1 MGWKS
6 PTQALPRM
14 APARR
19 YPVLVACLQPALL
32 HPPDVAGALFAQG
45 VWGCHSEAKQ
55 EWEEFRTAVA
65 HSTNAKLPLLRE
77 LGTVLLDD
85 DIEDPN
91 VRAVSFERGPN
102 KGLQEAMEET
112 QRVIRPR
119 PEEAMDFF
127 GKRYSSLRQFVPLWL
142 QTRTLRAQGPGETV
156 LRAVEVSRDLDRAP
170 TRRPVPKDAP
180 MALVPDAW
188 RPSIREPDG
197 ASRRRDY
204 ELGTRWHLRSALR
217 AGCVWIEHSRRYA
230 DPDT

>member
-6 PTQALPRM
+6 PTQALPRL

-19 YPVLVACLQPALL
+19 YPVLVACLQPALRQ
-32 HPPDVAGALFAQG
+32 PPDVAGALLAQG
-45 VWGCHSEAKQ
+45 VWGCHREAKQ
-55 EWEEFRTAVA
+55 AWEEFRTAGA
-65 HSTNAKLPLLRE
+65 HSTHAKLPRLRE
-77 LGTVLLDD
+77 LGTVLRDD
-85 DIEDPN
+85 AIEAPN

-102 KGLQEAMEET
+102 QGWHEAMEET
-112 QRVIRPR
+112 PRVTRPR
-119 PEEAMDFF
+119 PEEAMYCF
-127 GKRYSSLRQFVPLWL
+127 GKRYRSRRPLVPLWL
-142 QTRTLRAQGPGETV
+142 QTRTLRAQGPGETG

-204 ELGTRWHLRSALR
+204 ALGTRWHLRSA
-217 AGCVWIEHSRRYA
+217 
-230 DPDT
+230 